1 VNFITQEMSF
11 LRYFLPL
18 IQRGNEKNIS
28 STMYWLPCGKYTC
41 PQKNYK
47 TLSSLSKQFNFNLIQ
62 LKKPIKVNGPA
73 FFIEGV
79 GIDLIKGLKN
89 INMTYMTDYQLL
101 WPKYWNKI
109 DYCIFPNKLFSQK
122 INKQDD
128 PKSLHYGSTK
138 YDLRFDLDKIKN
150 KYGLAKKN
158 ALVLYPRLEWRQKL
172 CLQKER
178 RRIDIDE
185 ILNTL
190 RKQGYKVFIKTR
202 GKDPINPKR
211 HPESPVIHDGDWFP
225 YPSIDLLYAC
235 DLMINFDSTA
245 AKEAAI
251 LKTPVINY
259 HVKPENRGFYGRL
272 DFLLNE
278 KFVFH
283 ANNVNLEETINKIES
298 MDFSDYFCKLIKTK
312 FFNRRTVCE
321 KILSKVCAE

>member
-158 ALVLYPRLEWRQKL
+158 ALFLYPKSED
-172 CLQKER
+172 R
-178 RRIDIDE
+178 RRINIDE

-211 HPESPVIHDGDWFP
+211 HPESPVIHDGGWFP
-225 YPSIDLLYAC
+225 HPSIDLLYAC

-245 AKEAAI
+245 VKEAAI

-272 DFLLNE
+272 NFLLNE

-283 ANNVNLEETINKIES
+283 ANKDSLEKIIKRVELIN
-298 MDFSDYFCKLIKTK
+298 FSDHFSSLIKTK
-312 FFNRRTVCE
+312 FFDRQVVCE

>member
-1 VNFITQEMSF
+1 MNFILLEMSY
-11 LRYFLPL
+11 LRYFIPL
-18 IQRGNEKNIS
+18 IREGNRRGIKS
-28 STMYWLPCGKYTC
+28 FMYWSPCGKYSC
-41 PQKNYK
+41 PQKHYQR
-47 TLSSLSKQFNFNLIQ
+47 LSDLSKQFNFNLTQ
-62 LKKPIKVNGPA
+62 LKKPIKASGPV
-73 FFIEGV
+73 FFIEGG
-79 GIDLIKGLKN
+79 GIDFIKGSKN
-89 INMTYMTDYQLL
+89 VSMTSMTDYQLL

-138 YDLRFDLDKIKN
+138 YDLHLDLDKIKN

-158 ALVLYPRLEWRQKL
+158 ALVLYPRLE
-172 CLQKER
+172 ER
-178 RRIDIDE
+178 RSTDIDE

-211 HPESPVIHDGDWFP
+211 HPESPTIHDGDWFP

-245 AKEAAI
+245 VKEAAI

-272 DFLLNE
+272 NFLLNE